1 MYSPYLYAR
10 GTELL
15 SLRGLSTANIN
26 TLGLLPVLE
35 PVNSNANDLVR
46 CLTQWNDDVVLILNP
61 YQNNFSGGHNVAQF
75 NQSLSSLVSSKNNI
89 IVGCLVRPGINTQA
103 LINWISSNSNKR
115 IALIYENPTLTD
127 QDIQLLGRDTRVS
140 YHIILDNSLPQHQY
154 TYVPSNKMI
163 LIVDNFRKLARNAD
177 YNGPE
182 FFSNQHHYVGRNYLG
197 YGDYTITGKVLDLG
211 GGQPSAVASHLIF
224 KEFSDNSIW
233 IRHFVSSNT
242 QRGGADIAT
251 MFLDVADQIRAFVPA
266 HLNQFGSD
274 IGLNNYY
281 RCSQI
286 RHSPGLAKNKQYQIT
301 HHISFMLDIINGRI

>member
-15 SLRGLSTANIN
+15 SLRELSTSNVN

-35 PVNSNANDLVR
+35 PVNSNPNDLIR
-46 CLTQWNDDVVLILNP
+46 CLTQWNDDIVLILNP
-61 YQNNFSGGHNVAQF
+61 YQNDFSGGNNVTQF
-75 NQSLSSLVSSKNNI
+75 NQGLSSLVSSKNNI
-89 IVGCLVRPGINTQA
+89 IVGCLVGSGINSQA
-103 LINWISSNSNKR
+103 LTNWISSISNKR
-115 IALIYENPTLTD
+115 IALIYQNPTLTD
-127 QDIQLLGRDTRVS
+127 QEIQLLGRDTRVN

-154 TYVPSNKMI
+154 THVPSSKMI
-163 LIVDNFRKLARNAD
+163 LINDNFRKLARNAD

-182 FFSNQHHYVGRNYLG
+182 FFSNQHHYVGRNYFG

-224 KEFSDNSIW
+224 KELSDNSIW

-251 MFLDVADQIRAFVPA
+251 MFLDVADQITAFVPA
-266 HLNQFGSD
+266 HLNQFGNN

-281 RCSQI
+281 NCNRT

-301 HHISFMLDIINGRI
+301 HHISFMLDILNRRI

>member
-15 SLRGLSTANIN
+15 SLRELSTSNVSA
-26 TLGLLPVLE
+26 LGLLPILE
-35 PVNSNANDLVR
+35 PVNSNTGDLTR
-46 CLTQWNDDVVLILNP
+46 CLTQWGDDVILILNP
-61 YQNNFSGGHNVAQF
+61 YQNDFSGGQNVVQF
-75 NQSLSSLVSSKNNI
+75 NQSLSSLVSSESNI
-89 IVGCLVRPGINTQA
+89 IAGYLVRPGVNSQA
-103 LINWISSNSNKR
+103 LLNWISSISNKR

-127 QDIQLLGRDTRVS
+127 QEVQLLGGDARVN
-140 YHIILDNSLPQHQY
+140 YHVVLDNSLPQHQY
-154 TYVPSNKMI
+154 TYVPSTKI
-163 LIVDNFRKLARNAD
+163 ISIVDNFRKLARNAD

-182 FFSNQHHYVGRNYLG
+182 FFTNQHHYVGSNYLG

-224 KEFSDNSIW
+224 KELSNNSIW

-242 QRGGADIAT
+242 QRGVQDVAT
-251 MFLDVADQIRAFVPA
+251 MFLDVADQITAFVPPK
-266 HLNQFGSD
+266 LNQFGNN

-281 RCSQI
+281 TCS
-286 RHSPGLAKNKQYQIT
+286 RTMHSPGLAKNKQYQIT